1 VPPAAFALLLI
12 AWALASPS
20 YAGQPPAAESPEM
33 ALGRA
38 ALARDPAKAITYF
51 ERVETRE
58 GREWLAVA
66 LMMESRTASDSYV
79 ERAFE
84 AAARSRLTDPT
95 RLPHR
100 KQIAAALHPGD
111 LVVTFLVGESA
122 AYAWAFDRDAFLG
135 YQLPPPAELA
145 VSVERARAYVD
156 QHDADGQKRIADD
169 LLPGLF
175 GPAIDRLSR
184 LQRVIVVMDGPLQRL
199 PLQLLNAN
207 GPAIVAA
214 DYSTL
219 EDAIA
224 RAVPDRPRAI
234 PRRAIVMSTI
244 AIAIAAAAL
253 ASRRARRRSR
263 AQS

>member
-1 VPPAAFALLLI
+1 VPPAAFVLLLI
-12 AWALASPS
+12 AWALPSPS
-20 YAGQPPAAESPEM
+20 FAGQPLAPESTEM

-38 ALARDPAKAITYF
+38 ALARDPALAITHF

-58 GREWLAVA
+58 GREWLAIA
-66 LMMESRTASDSYV
+66 LMMESRAPSDSYV

-84 AAARSRLTDPT
+84 AAARSRLADPT
-95 RLPHR
+95 RFPNR

-111 LVVTFLVGESA
+111 LVVAFLVGESA
-122 AYAWAFDRDAFLG
+122 AYAWTFDRDAFLG

-169 LLPGLF
+169 LLPALF
-175 GPAIDRLSR
+175 GPAIDRLPR
-184 LQRVIVVMDGPLQRL
+184 LQRVIVVLDGPLQRL
-199 PLQLLNAN
+199 PLQLLDAS

-224 RAVPDRPRAI
+224 RVAPDRPRTI
-234 PRRAIVMSTI
+234 PRRAIVMGTI
-244 AIAIAAAAL
+244 AIAIAAAVL